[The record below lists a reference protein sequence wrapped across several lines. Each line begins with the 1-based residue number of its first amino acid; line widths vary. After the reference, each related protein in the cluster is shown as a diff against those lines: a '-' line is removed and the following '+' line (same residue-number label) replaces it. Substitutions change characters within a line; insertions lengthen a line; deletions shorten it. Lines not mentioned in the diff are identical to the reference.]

1 MKENDSFNR
10 PSSSKEEI
18 INTPDS
24 MEESLYVMKVELDQ
38 GKIEKIKIKPDSNP
52 IKIAYLF
59 CHKHNLEF
67 DSLEYLIN
75 KIKQIKEN
83 IFSNSKCLKL
93 SSSNINN
100 NKSSIQS
107 SSINS
112 SSKGTIIQSKR
123 EVSNNLNYINN
134 IILKTKEN
142 GGKILTEKTMENYN
156 NKINKSNPINLDK
169 IKEFNYIKR
178 KKNFSKSSFIIN
190 QTIKNVLEDLEKK
203 VNLTNNTVNCDDLN
217 DNKITYEIIKNTM
230 SSNIKQTKLKNFSTL
245 ANKKHNNISARNG
258 SEYKINSFN
267 SSKLSNNNN
276 NNNNNNSNNN
286 NNEFNIYA
294 NCFHR
299 RPLNQKE
306 NREIKYMNNF
316 QIDEL
321 LKNNENEVQDKENNV
336 SKIDDN
342 FINNN
347 IIKNSLTYSNLFSE
361 GNETNSNYNL
371 SNSDNYINVEN
382 LNNKKNVDVNKKN
395 SNKKDLFFSVN
406 KEININIGPTK
417 SQNLGKTNINILNK
431 DNNNHTLDI
440 NNIDKIDEENKKLD
454 IIHID
459 NHIDL
464 LNNNE
469 EIKVK
474 DEKFLMKKENKK
486 KYNNSNY
493 KLYKNVPM
501 LNLST
506 DKKISLYN
514 KLYLN
519 KNHKSIQR
527 NTFSLIYKNKLK
539 ILSTAPISE
548 RFGLSNKIDLSYNNI
563 YNKLNNSKK
572 ENISNNNNN
581 NIVSNNNLLKK
592 KLFYKIDRSHHTN
605 IFKSL
610 DYNTVDSSKNIYK
623 YHKTDTEPFPFNN
636 RSKES
641 FTTKNVSI
649 TGINYMNNNPS
660 SLYSS
665 YITGKNINVNLSKD
679 IQNKNFG
686 SNGNASKKKQIFT
699 NYMFY
704 LNSFNKKFQ
713 NDDTYNNN
721 IKIKDNKEK
730 SFLTNNLFKKFKIMK
745 ALEKIF
751 NEYCNDNNV
760 LDAFIILNRKTI
772 PAEIFS
778 PVSFI
783 IKNCNK
789 KGRFVSLKE
798 FVSKGIEIFEKLKT
812 QEQKSIINFK
822 LNDTC
827 I

>member
-24 MEESLYVMKVELDQ
+24 MEESLYIMKVELDQ

-112 SSKGTIIQSKR
+112 SSKGAFIQSNQ

-156 NKINKSNPINLDK
+156 HKINKSNPINLDK

-258 SEYKINSFN
+258 SEYKISSFN

-276 NNNNNNSNNN
+276 NNNN
-286 NNEFNIYA
+286 EFNIYV

-431 DNNNHTLDI
+431 DNNKHTLDI

-464 LNNNE
+464 LNNTE

-539 ILSTAPISE
+539 ILNTAPISE

-679 IQNKNFG
+679 TQNKNFG

-713 NDDTYNNN
+713 NDDTNNNN
-721 IKIKDNKEK
+721 IKIKDDKEK

-751 NEYCNDNNV
+751 NEYCNDHNV

-772 PAEIFS
+772 PAEIYS

-783 IKNCNK
+783 VKNCNK

>member
-10 PSSSKEEI
+10 PSSSKEEL
-18 INTPDS
+18 INTPES
-24 MEESLYVMKVELDQ
+24 LEESLYVMKVELDQ

-83 IFSNSKCLKL
+83 IFTNSKCLKF
-93 SSSNINN
+93 SSSNIND
-100 NKSSIQS
+100 NKSSIN
-107 SSINS
+107 NS
-112 SSKGTIIQSKR
+112 SNNNSSRGVFIQSNR
-123 EVSNNLNYINN
+123 EVSNNLNCINN

-156 NKINKSNPINLDK
+156 NKINRANPINLDK
-169 IKEFNYIKR
+169 IKEFNCKKR

-203 VNLTNNTVNCDDLN
+203 VNLTSNTVNCDDLN

-230 SSNIKQTKLKNFSTL
+230 SSNIKQTKLKNFSTSV
-245 ANKKHNNISARNG
+245 NKKHTNLSARNG
-258 SEYKINSFN
+258 SEYKISSFN

-276 NNNNNNSNNN
+276 NNN
-286 NNEFNIYA
+286 EFNIYV

-306 NREIKYMNNF
+306 NKDIKYMNNS

-321 LKNNENEVQDKENNV
+321 LKNNETEVQDKENNV

-382 LNNKKNVDVNKKN
+382 LNNKNNVDTNKYN
-395 SNKKDLFFSVN
+395 CNKKDLFFSVN
-406 KEININIGPTK
+406 KEININIAPTK
-417 SQNLGKTNINILNK
+417 SQNLGKNLNNINNILNK
-431 DNNNHTLDI
+431 ENQTIDI
-440 NNIDKIDEENKKLD
+440 NSIDKINEENKKPD

-459 NHIDL
+459 NNIDL
-464 LNNNE
+464 LNNIE
-469 EIKVK
+469 EIKGK
-474 DEKFLMKKENKK
+474 DEKFLMKKENKTI
-486 KYNNSNY
+486 YNNSNY

-519 KNHKSIQR
+519 RNQKSIQR

-539 ILSTAPISE
+539 VLNTAPISE

-572 ENISNNNNN
+572 ENMSNNNNN
-581 NIVSNNNLLKK
+581 NNNIISNNTLLKK
-592 KLFYKIDRSHHTN
+592 KLFYKVDRSHHTN

-649 TGINYMNNNPS
+649 TGINYINNNYS

-665 YITGKNINVNLSKD
+665 FMTGKNINVNVSKD
-679 IQNKNFG
+679 APNKNFG
-686 SNGNASKKKQIFT
+686 ANGDISKKKQIFT

-704 LNSFNKKFQ
+704 LNSLNKKFQ
-713 NDDTYNNN
+713 NDNTNIDNN
-721 IKIKDNKEK
+721 IKIKDDKEK

-745 ALEKIF
+745 SLEKIF
-751 NEYCNDNNV
+751 NSYCNDNNV
-760 LDAFIILNRKTI
+760 LDAFIILNRKAI
-772 PAEIFS
+772 PSEIYG

-783 IKNCNK
+783 VKNCNK
-789 KGRFVSLKE
+789 KGRFISLKE
-798 FVSKGIEIFEKLKT
+798 FVRKGIDIFEKLKP

-827 I
+827 K

>member
-18 INTPDS
+18 INTPES

-112 SSKGTIIQSKR
+112 SSKGAIIQSNQ
-123 EVSNNLNYINN
+123 EVSNNFNYINN

-142 GGKILTEKTMENYN
+142 GGKILAEKTMENYN

-245 ANKKHNNISARNG
+245 ANKKHNNNISARNG
-258 SEYKINSFN
+258 SEYKISSFN
-267 SSKLSNNNN
+267 SSKLSN

-286 NNEFNIYA
+286 NNEFNIYV
-294 NCFHR
+294 NCFNR

-321 LKNNENEVQDKENNV
+321 LKNNENEAQDKENNV

-382 LNNKKNVDVNKKN
+382 LNNKKMSMLIKKILT
-395 SNKKDLFFSVN
+395 KKICSFLL
-406 KEININIGPTK
+406 T
-417 SQNLGKTNINILNK
+417 
-431 DNNNHTLDI
+431 
-440 NNIDKIDEENKKLD
+440 KKL
-454 IIHID
+454 I
-459 NHIDL
+459 
-464 LNNNE
+464 
-469 EIKVK
+469 
-474 DEKFLMKKENKK
+474 
-486 KYNNSNY
+486 
-493 KLYKNVPM
+493 
-501 LNLST
+501 
-506 DKKISLYN
+506 
-514 KLYLN
+514 
-519 KNHKSIQR
+519 
-527 NTFSLIYKNKLK
+527 
-539 ILSTAPISE
+539 
-548 RFGLSNKIDLSYNNI
+548 
-563 YNKLNNSKK
+563 
-572 ENISNNNNN
+572 
-581 NIVSNNNLLKK
+581 
-592 KLFYKIDRSHHTN
+592 
-605 IFKSL
+605 
-610 DYNTVDSSKNIYK
+610 
-623 YHKTDTEPFPFNN
+623 
-636 RSKES
+636 
-641 FTTKNVSI
+641 
-649 TGINYMNNNPS
+649 
-660 SLYSS
+660 
-665 YITGKNINVNLSKD
+665 
-679 IQNKNFG
+679 
-686 SNGNASKKKQIFT
+686 
-699 NYMFY
+699 
-704 LNSFNKKFQ
+704 
-713 NDDTYNNN
+713 
-721 IKIKDNKEK
+721 
-730 SFLTNNLFKKFKIMK
+730 
-745 ALEKIF
+745 
-751 NEYCNDNNV
+751 
-760 LDAFIILNRKTI
+760 
-772 PAEIFS
+772 
-778 PVSFI
+778 
-783 IKNCNK
+783 
-789 KGRFVSLKE
+789 
-798 FVSKGIEIFEKLKT
+798 
-812 QEQKSIINFK
+812 
-822 LNDTC
+822 
-827 I
+827 

>member
-24 MEESLYVMKVELDQ
+24 MEESLYIMKVELDQ

-112 SSKGTIIQSKR
+112 SSKGAFIQSNQ

-156 NKINKSNPINLDK
+156 HKINKSNPINLDK

-258 SEYKINSFN
+258 SEYKISSFN
-267 SSKLSNNNN
+267 SSKLSN

-286 NNEFNIYA
+286 NNEFNIYV

-431 DNNNHTLDI
+431 DNNKHTLDI

-454 IIHID
+454 IIHFD

-464 LNNNE
+464 LNNTE

-539 ILSTAPISE
+539 ILNTAPISE

-679 IQNKNFG
+679 TQNKNFG

-713 NDDTYNNN
+713 NDDTNNNN
-721 IKIKDNKEK
+721 IKIKDDKEK

-751 NEYCNDNNV
+751 NEYCNDHNV

-772 PAEIFS
+772 PAEIYS

-783 IKNCNK
+783 VKNCNK

>member
-24 MEESLYVMKVELDQ
+24 MEESLYIMKVELDQ

-112 SSKGTIIQSKR
+112 SSKGAFIQSNQ

-156 NKINKSNPINLDK
+156 HKINKSNPINLDK

-258 SEYKINSFN
+258 SEYKISSFN

-276 NNNNNNSNNN
+276 NNNN
-286 NNEFNIYA
+286 EFNIYV

-431 DNNNHTLDI
+431 DNNKHTLDI

-454 IIHID
+454 IIHFD

-464 LNNNE
+464 LNNTE

-539 ILSTAPISE
+539 ILNTAPISE

-679 IQNKNFG
+679 TQNKNFG

-713 NDDTYNNN
+713 NDDTNNNN
-721 IKIKDNKEK
+721 IKIKDDKEK

-751 NEYCNDNNV
+751 NEYCNDHNV

-772 PAEIFS
+772 PAEIYS

-783 IKNCNK
+783 VKNCNK

>member
-24 MEESLYVMKVELDQ
+24 MEESLYIMKVELDQ

-112 SSKGTIIQSKR
+112 SSKGAFIQSNQ

-156 NKINKSNPINLDK
+156 HKINKSNPINLDK

-258 SEYKINSFN
+258 SEYKISSFN
-267 SSKLSNNNN
+267 SSKLSN

-286 NNEFNIYA
+286 NNEFNIYV

-347 IIKNSLTYSNLFSE
+347 IIKNSLTYSNLFNE

-431 DNNNHTLDI
+431 DNNKHTLDI

-464 LNNNE
+464 LNNTE

-519 KNHKSIQR
+519 KHHKSIQR

-539 ILSTAPISE
+539 ILNTAPISE

-679 IQNKNFG
+679 TQNKNFG

-713 NDDTYNNN
+713 NDDTNNNN
-721 IKIKDNKEK
+721 IKIKDDKEK

-751 NEYCNDNNV
+751 NEYCNDHNV

-772 PAEIFS
+772 PAEIYS

-783 IKNCNK
+783 VKNCNK

-798 FVSKGIEIFEKLKT
+798 FVSKGIEIFEK
-812 QEQKSIINFK
+812 
-822 LNDTC
+822 
-827 I
+827 

>member
-24 MEESLYVMKVELDQ
+24 MEESLYIMKVELDQ

-112 SSKGTIIQSKR
+112 SSKGAIIQSNQ

-156 NKINKSNPINLDK
+156 HKINKSNPINLDK

-203 VNLTNNTVNCDDLN
+203 VNLTNNTVNFDDLN

-258 SEYKINSFN
+258 SEYKISSFN
-267 SSKLSNNNN
+267 SSKLSN

-286 NNEFNIYA
+286 NNEFNIYV

-382 LNNKKNVDVNKKN
+382 LNNKKNLDVNKKN
-395 SNKKDLFFSVN
+395 STKKDLFFSVN

-431 DNNNHTLDI
+431 DNNNHTLNI

-464 LNNNE
+464 LNNTE

-539 ILSTAPISE
+539 ILNTAPISE

-649 TGINYMNNNPS
+649 TGINNMNNNPS

-679 IQNKNFG
+679 TQNKNFG

-713 NDDTYNNN
+713 NDDTNNNN
-721 IKIKDNKEK
+721 IKIKDDKEK

-751 NEYCNDNNV
+751 NEYCNDHNV

-772 PAEIFS
+772 PAEIYS

-783 IKNCNK
+783 VKNCNK

>member
-24 MEESLYVMKVELDQ
+24 MEESLYIMKVELDQ

-112 SSKGTIIQSKR
+112 SSKGAFIQSNQ

-156 NKINKSNPINLDK
+156 HKINKSNPINLDK

-258 SEYKINSFN
+258 SEYKISSFN
-267 SSKLSNNNN
+267 SSKLSN

-286 NNEFNIYA
+286 NNEFNIYV

-431 DNNNHTLDI
+431 DNNKHTLDI

-464 LNNNE
+464 LNNTE

-519 KNHKSIQR
+519 KHHKSIQR

-539 ILSTAPISE
+539 ILNTAPISE

-679 IQNKNFG
+679 TQNKNFG

-713 NDDTYNNN
+713 NDDTNNNN
-721 IKIKDNKEK
+721 IKIKDDKEK

-751 NEYCNDNNV
+751 NEYCNDHNV

-772 PAEIFS
+772 PAEIYS

-783 IKNCNK
+783 VKNCNK

>member
-24 MEESLYVMKVELDQ
+24 MEESLYIMKVELDQ

-112 SSKGTIIQSKR
+112 SSKGAFIQSNQ

-156 NKINKSNPINLDK
+156 HKINKSNPINLDK

-258 SEYKINSFN
+258 SEYKISSFN

-276 NNNNNNSNNN
+276 NNNN
-286 NNEFNIYA
+286 EFNIYV

-431 DNNNHTLDI
+431 DNNKHTLDI

-454 IIHID
+454 IIHFD

-464 LNNNE
+464 LNNTE

-519 KNHKSIQR
+519 KHHKSIQR

-539 ILSTAPISE
+539 ILNTAPISE

-679 IQNKNFG
+679 TQNKNFG

-713 NDDTYNNN
+713 NDDTNNNN
-721 IKIKDNKEK
+721 IKIKDDKEK

-751 NEYCNDNNV
+751 NEYCNDHNV

-772 PAEIFS
+772 PAEIYS

-783 IKNCNK
+783 VKNCNK

>member
-1 MKENDSFNR
+1 
-10 PSSSKEEI
+10 
-18 INTPDS
+18 
-24 MEESLYVMKVELDQ
+24 
-38 GKIEKIKIKPDSNP
+38 
-52 IKIAYLF
+52 
-59 CHKHNLEF
+59 
-67 DSLEYLIN
+67 
-75 KIKQIKEN
+75 
-83 IFSNSKCLKL
+83 
-93 SSSNINN
+93 
-100 NKSSIQS
+100 
-107 SSINS
+107 
-112 SSKGTIIQSKR
+112 
-123 EVSNNLNYINN
+123 
-134 IILKTKEN
+134 
-142 GGKILTEKTMENYN
+142 
-156 NKINKSNPINLDK
+156 
-169 IKEFNYIKR
+169 
-178 KKNFSKSSFIIN
+178 
-190 QTIKNVLEDLEKK
+190 
-203 VNLTNNTVNCDDLN
+203 
-217 DNKITYEIIKNTM
+217 
-230 SSNIKQTKLKNFSTL
+230 
-245 ANKKHNNISARNG
+245 
-258 SEYKINSFN
+258 
-267 SSKLSNNNN
+267 
-276 NNNNNNSNNN
+276 
-286 NNEFNIYA
+286 
-294 NCFHR
+294 
-299 RPLNQKE
+299 
-306 NREIKYMNNF
+306 
-316 QIDEL
+316 
-321 LKNNENEVQDKENNV
+321 
-336 SKIDDN
+336 
-342 FINNN
+342 
-347 IIKNSLTYSNLFSE
+347 
-361 GNETNSNYNL
+361 
-371 SNSDNYINVEN
+371 
-382 LNNKKNVDVNKKN
+382 
-395 SNKKDLFFSVN
+395 
-406 KEININIGPTK
+406 
-417 SQNLGKTNINILNK
+417 
-431 DNNNHTLDI
+431 
-440 NNIDKIDEENKKLD
+440 
-454 IIHID
+454 
-459 NHIDL
+459 
-464 LNNNE
+464 
-469 EIKVK
+469 
-474 DEKFLMKKENKK
+474 MKKENKK

-539 ILSTAPISE
+539 ILNTAPISE

-679 IQNKNFG
+679 TQNKNFG

-713 NDDTYNNN
+713 NDDINNNN
-721 IKIKDNKEK
+721 IKIKDDKEK

-751 NEYCNDNNV
+751 NEYCNDHNV

-772 PAEIFS
+772 PAEIYS

-783 IKNCNK
+783 VKNCNK

>member
-24 MEESLYVMKVELDQ
+24 MEGSLYIMKVELDQ

-83 IFSNSKCLKL
+83 IFSNSKCLKM

-112 SSKGTIIQSKR
+112 SSKGAIIQSNQ

-156 NKINKSNPINLDK
+156 HKINKSNPINLDK

-203 VNLTNNTVNCDDLN
+203 VNLTNNTVNFDDLN

-258 SEYKINSFN
+258 SEYKISSFN
-267 SSKLSNNNN
+267 SSKLSN

-286 NNEFNIYA
+286 NNEFNIYV

-382 LNNKKNVDVNKKN
+382 LNNKKNLDVNKKN
-395 SNKKDLFFSVN
+395 STKKDLFFSVN

-431 DNNNHTLDI
+431 DNNNHTLNI

-464 LNNNE
+464 LNNTE

-539 ILSTAPISE
+539 ILNTAPISE

-649 TGINYMNNNPS
+649 TGINNMNNNPS

-679 IQNKNFG
+679 TQNKNFG

-713 NDDTYNNN
+713 NDDTNNNN
-721 IKIKDNKEK
+721 IKIKDDKEK

-751 NEYCNDNNV
+751 NEYCNDHNV

-772 PAEIFS
+772 PAEIYS

-783 IKNCNK
+783 VKNCNK

>member
-24 MEESLYVMKVELDQ
+24 MEESLYIMKVELDQ

-112 SSKGTIIQSKR
+112 SSKGAIIQSNQ

-156 NKINKSNPINLDK
+156 HKINKSNPINLDK

-245 ANKKHNNISARNG
+245 ANKKHNNNISARNG
-258 SEYKINSFN
+258 SEYKISSFN
-267 SSKLSNNNN
+267 SSKLSN

-286 NNEFNIYA
+286 NNEFNIYV

-395 SNKKDLFFSVN
+395 TNKKDLFFSVN

-431 DNNNHTLDI
+431 DNNKHTLDI

-464 LNNNE
+464 LNNTE

-539 ILSTAPISE
+539 ILNTAPISE

-679 IQNKNFG
+679 TQNKNFG

-713 NDDTYNNN
+713 NDDTNNNN
-721 IKIKDNKEK
+721 IKIKDDKEK

-751 NEYCNDNNV
+751 NEYCNDHNV

-772 PAEIFS
+772 PAEIYS

-783 IKNCNK
+783 VKNCNK

>member
-24 MEESLYVMKVELDQ
+24 MEESLYIMKVELDQ

-112 SSKGTIIQSKR
+112 SSKGAFIQSNQ

-156 NKINKSNPINLDK
+156 HKINKSNPINLDK

-258 SEYKINSFN
+258 SEYKISSFN
-267 SSKLSNNNN
+267 SSKLSN

-286 NNEFNIYA
+286 NNEFNIYV
-294 NCFHR
+294 NCFNR

-395 SNKKDLFFSVN
+395 TNKKDLFFSVN

-431 DNNNHTLDI
+431 DNNKHTLDI

-464 LNNNE
+464 LNNTE

-539 ILSTAPISE
+539 ILNTAPISE

-679 IQNKNFG
+679 TQNKNFG

-713 NDDTYNNN
+713 NDDINNNN
-721 IKIKDNKEK
+721 IKIKDDKEK

-751 NEYCNDNNV
+751 NEYCNDHNV

-772 PAEIFS
+772 PAEIYS

-783 IKNCNK
+783 VKNCNK